1 MTEQLPYLV
10 EPMTLADLDQVMEI
24 ERVAFPTPWSVRA
37 YRYEIAENK
46 HSTILAL
53 RPAAVAN
60 GPFKRLA
67 RHTLA
72 RRLGLATPGPV
83 LGYAG
88 HWLFVDEAH
97 IYTIAVHPQW
107 QGRGLGEL
115 LLLTLMERGMEAG
128 ADRATLEVRVS
139 NQIAQG
145 LYAKYGFEIVSKR
158 KGYYSNNNED
168 AYVMTT
174 PSFATPEFQA
184 SLARW
189 HHRLYARLQTQD
201 ADAPAAGPV
210 EPQTAS
216 WLDKKPHLR

>member
-1 MTEQLPYLV
+1 
-10 EPMTLADLDQVMEI
+10 MTLADLDQVMEI
-24 ERVAFPTPWSVRA
+24 EQVAFPTPWSVRA
-37 YRYEIAENK
+37 YRYEIAENQ
-46 HSTILAL
+46 HSTIVAL
-53 RPAAVAN
+53 RSKAVAKD
-60 GPFKRLA
+60 PFKRLA
-67 RHTLA
+67 LRTLA
-72 RRLGLATPGPV
+72 RRLKLVAPGPV

-88 HWLFVDEAH
+88 YWLLVDEAH

-107 QGRGLGEL
+107 RGRGLGEL

-145 LYAKYGFEIVSKR
+145 LYAKYGFEIVSQR
-158 KGYYSNNNED
+158 KGYYSDNNED

-184 SLARW
+184 SLAEW

-201 ADAPAAGPV
+201 ADTQTAGQV
-210 EPQTAS
+210 EPHTAS